1 VFTLA
6 PDPVAARLVDSLA
19 RPGGNA
25 TGLTI
30 LPVELSSKRLQLL
43 KELLPGLSRV
53 GLLVNPNEQPSRGYI
68 SEGEAAAAKLGLT
81 QQTFE
86 ARTFD
91 EIEPSFDAMVKADV
105 QAVVLGAGG
114 LFYQAR
120 VQIPEFAIARRLPVC
135 AWSKE
140 TFEPGAL
147 MWYGADQLSIMR
159 RTAVYVDK
167 ILKGARPSELP
178 VEQPT
183 RLQFLLNLKIAK
195 ALGLTIPPTP
205 LALADEVVE

>member
-1 VFTLA
+1 MES
-6 PDPVAARLVDSLA
+6 PICQQD
-19 RPGGNA
+19 
-25 TGLTI
+25 
-30 LPVELSSKRLQLL
+30 
-43 KELLPGLSRV
+43 
-53 GLLVNPNEQPSRGYI
+53 
-68 SEGEAAAAKLGLT
+68 LGLT

-91 EIEPSFDAMVKADV
+91 EIEPSFDAMAKENV

-114 LFYQAR
+114 LLYQAR
-120 VQIPEFAIARRLPVC
+120 LRIPELAIARRLPVC

-147 MWYGADQLSIMR
+147 MSYGADQLSIVR
-159 RTAVYVDK
+159 RTAVYVDR

-183 RLQFLLNLKIAK
+183 RLQFLLNLKVAK
-195 ALGLTIPPTP
+195 ALDLTIPPTP
-205 LALADEVVE
+205 LALADEVIE